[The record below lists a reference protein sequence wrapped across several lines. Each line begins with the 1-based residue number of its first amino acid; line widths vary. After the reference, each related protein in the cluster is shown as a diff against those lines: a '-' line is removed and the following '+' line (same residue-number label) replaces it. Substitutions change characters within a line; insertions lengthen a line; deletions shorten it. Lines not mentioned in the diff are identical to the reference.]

1 MARRVLDLSGLK
13 NIGPTIKKRLN
24 QIGVTTKADLARIG
38 PVRAYQRICQKNPG
52 KTIPVC
58 YYLYSLQGALMGV
71 HWDRLPKR
79 MKNKL
84 VLQATGKLRRIRR
97 GSR

>member
-1 MARRVLDLSGLK
+1 MTENLTELK

-24 QIGVTTKADLARIG
+24 EIGIHTVADLKKIG
-38 PVRAYQRICQKNPG
+38 PVKAYRRICQTHPNE
-52 KTIPVC
+52 TIPVC

-71 HWDRLPKR
+71 HWDDVPEGIKDDLYS
-79 MKNKL
+79 
-84 VLQATGKLRRIRR
+84 QAKHVRRGKR